1 MPLTK
6 FGEVCH
12 RLGIEMIYAH
22 SPQAK
27 GRVERWN
34 GIHQDRLIAEMKL
47 KNIKDIDSANRFLKE
62 YYWEKN
68 NRKFSKKPLSDE
80 DFHIALMPDQDLR
93 NYVCYTAECKVYR
106 DYTIKFSKR
115 IYQIEKK
122 QPIAIKPGDNVILK
136 TWLDG
141 SIHIF
146 KKTLCQENCV

>member
-1 MPLTK
+1 MPNY
-6 FGEVCH
+6 V
-12 RLGIEMIYAH
+12 I
-22 SPQAK
+22 
-27 GRVERWN
+27 N
-34 GIHQDRLIAEMKL
+34 
-47 KNIKDIDSANRFLKE
+47 NNSANCFLKE

-146 KKTLCQENCV
+146 KKNIELNFFEIDDYGRRVSA